1 MQVWHNFNLFNA
13 LWLSI
18 LKRFYF
24 ATRRAVYIFL
34 SLFLVPSTYLPL
46 PSIRT
51 LLSVS
56 PTRVCLVQ
64 PVTSSIF
71 LSLVPLFSF
80 RDYPWAQGL
89 SNWLR
94 SLSWQYLVWFVSDL
108 CAGMKQLIGKLN
120 DLWPEHSVALSI
132 PKEVDRSKE
141 KLEGAWETTGV

>member
-1 MQVWHNFNLFNA
+1 MLFDFRFSKDFILQLVARGVHYPHLFISVSRASNL
-13 LWLSI
+13 L
-18 LKRFYF
+18 
-24 ATRRAVYIFL
+24 
-34 SLFLVPSTYLPL
+34 TYLPV

-56 PTRVCLVQ
+56 PTRVCLVH

-71 LSLVPLFSF
+71 PSLVPLFSF
-80 RDYPWAQGL
+80 RDYPWVQGL
-89 SNWLR
+89 SDWLR